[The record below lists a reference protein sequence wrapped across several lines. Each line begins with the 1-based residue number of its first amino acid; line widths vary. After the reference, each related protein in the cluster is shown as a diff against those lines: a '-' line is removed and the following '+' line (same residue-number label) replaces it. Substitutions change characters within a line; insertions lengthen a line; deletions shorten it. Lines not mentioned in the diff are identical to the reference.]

1 MRHGLIDRLVVVLSV
16 VLVAAGA
23 LFALGAN
30 VSGEGRVEAILEL
43 EPDIERGREVY
54 NEIAQPACAA
64 CHSFRD
70 AGASSVIASDLD
82 ELQPSARVSAQSL
95 IGGGISGHDR
105 EDYEHELSNQD
116 IADVVRYIERFA
128 GEGS

>member
-16 VLVAAGA
+16 VLVAAGG

-30 VSGEGRVEAILEL
+30 VSGEGRVDAILTL
-43 EPDIERGREVY
+43 EPDIDRGRDIY

-70 AGASSVIASDLD
+70 AGAFSVIASDLD
-82 ELQPSARVSAQSL
+82 ELRPSARVSAQSL
-95 IGGGISGHDR
+95 IGGGIPGHDR
-105 EDYEHELSNQD
+105 ENYEHELSNQD
-116 IADVVRYIERFA
+116 IADVIRYIEQFA
-128 GEGS
+128 GAGP